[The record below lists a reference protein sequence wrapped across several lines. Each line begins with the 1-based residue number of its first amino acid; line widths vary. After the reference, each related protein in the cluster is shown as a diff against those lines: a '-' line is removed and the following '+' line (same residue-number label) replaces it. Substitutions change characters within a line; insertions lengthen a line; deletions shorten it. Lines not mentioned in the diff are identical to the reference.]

1 MSLFCMFNIKLKE
14 KDGEELRETN
24 LKQPLAEI

>member
-1 MSLFCMFNIKLKE
+1 MFNIKLKE